1 MAKSVKY
8 ILFNSKLTTVVS
20 VSMVLV
26 LLGIT
31 TIVLLMSKNLTDHV
45 RENFIFKLT
54 LKEGITQKTIDAVG
68 DTLRAKPY
76 IKEVNYVSKELAV
89 QKFAEELGE
98 DPMESLDVNPLPNT
112 YEVSLKAAQLAAD
125 SLKNIEDELIQIKG
139 ITEVDY
145 PHNLVETFSRNVRAV
160 SAVFLFMA
168 GVLLVISFALIN
180 NTIRLLIYSDRF
192 LIQTMKQV
200 GATRNFIRK
209 PYMKQGLI
217 IGLIASGIAIVI
229 ILLMLFC
236 MGDLTSD
243 TSLFIDL
250 QDTTL
255 YLATF
260 GVILVS
266 GILITELS
274 TYLAVNKYL
283 RQSLNTMY
291 LI

>member
-68 DTLRAKPY
+68 DSLRVKPY
-76 IKEVNYVSKELAV
+76 IKEVNYVSKEQAV
-89 QKFAEELGE
+89 KIFAEELGE
-98 DPMESLDVNPLPNT
+98 DPMESLDVNPLPNN
-112 YEVSLKAAQLAAD
+112 YEVILKSAQLTPD
-125 SLKNIEDELIQIKG
+125 SLKNIEEELVSFKE

-145 PHNLVETFSRNVRAV
+145 PHDLVDAFTRNVRAV
-160 SAVFLFMA
+160 SAVFLFLA

-200 GATRNFIRK
+200 GATRSFIRK
-209 PYMKQGLI
+209 PYMRQGLI
-217 IGLIASGIAIVI
+217 IGLIASGLAIVFI
-229 ILLMLFC
+229 MLMLFC
-236 MGDLTSD
+236 MGDLSSD
-243 TSLFIDL
+243 ISLFIDL
-250 QDTTL
+250 QNKTL
-255 YLATF
+255 YAVTF
-260 GVILVS
+260 AVILGS

-283 RQSLNTMY
+283 RQSLNTAY

>member
-1 MAKSVKY
+1 
-8 ILFNSKLTTVVS
+8 
-20 VSMVLV
+20 
-26 LLGIT
+26 
-31 TIVLLMSKNLTDHV
+31 MSKNLTDHV

-243 TSLFIDL
+243 ISLFIDL